1 MKQLITL
8 RVNGDSYEVAVE
20 PWAILADVIREN
32 LGLTGTKKACDLGNC
47 GCCTVLMNSKPVLSC
62 LVLALD
68 AQDKDIMTIEGMA
81 KEGKLHPLQ
90 QAFIDHGAIQCGFCT
105 PGMLLSAKALLD
117 ENPQPREK
125 EVKQAISGNLCRC
138 TGYLKIV
145 EAILGVPQTA
155 KNEISKAQQYRV
167 VGKQIPRVDANVKA
181 TGQAE
186 FTVDVVLPRML
197 HGKIL
202 RSPYPHAKILGI
214 DTSRAESVPGVKA
227 VIIGKDIGAVRFS
240 FIDTPRY
247 PADQSPLA
255 IDKVRFIGEE
265 VAAVAAVTED
275 IADEA
280 LRLIRVK
287 YEELPAVFDPEEA
300 IKDGAPRIHDKI
312 IPNTT
317 TAWEDF
323 GVTREARPYDAVN
336 NISNQTLITVGDIKQ
351 GFRESDYIREDRF
364 EIPSTAHVA
373 LEPHVA
379 VASFDSSG
387 KLDVW
392 LSHMG
397 YEHKRFWLAKTL
409 GLPISKVRV
418 HKTYV
423 GGAFGGKISLFP
435 YEFLAAYLSKKTGQP
450 VKIVLSRNEVLST
463 CYTSHRFIVN
473 VKTGVKKNGTLMAQ
487 HLKIIDDV
495 GAYRYSS
502 PTALYLAHVFRHA
515 IYNIPHVKHEGTGVY
530 TNKLP
535 TGPKRGHGSPEISF
549 AVESQLD
556 IIANEIGI
564 DPVELRLKNLRKK
577 GDVLPNGDKLES
589 YGLPETIRQAVQ
601 SSNWKK
607 KRGNQPNIGMGIG
620 VASMFSGAHNYPFGS
635 AAIVKLNPDGRFS
648 VFTGQTELGQGA
660 DTAMAQIAAEELGLT
675 VSDIVVIS
683 GDSELCPYDIGN
695 WLSAGIYVSGQ
706 AVRKA
711 AADAMRQLF
720 AYAAEA
726 LHTKVDEL
734 AIGEGRIY
742 METQPDRAVSFVELY
757 KYGIQIKGGDPII
770 GKGYTKAV
778 PDVGFW
784 GGSFKGTAALSKGG
798 GRFTDAYGFAVAAA
812 EVEVDKTTG
821 KVKVMGITVADDCGT
836 DINPLNVK
844 IQLESQAVMAVG
856 DALFEEVI
864 IQQGRVINPT
874 LADYKI
880 PTVLDV
886 PKLTT
891 ISVQDYEAKGPFGAK
906 EVGETARAA
915 AIVALANAIGNAIGS
930 RIYSL
935 PITPEKILEAL
946 RTKTK

>member
-1 MKQLITL
+1 MKQLIKL

-20 PWAILADVIREN
+20 PWAILADVLREN

-47 GCCTVLMNSKPVLSC
+47 GSCTVLMNGKPVLSC

-68 AQDKDIMTIEGMA
+68 AQDNDIVTIEGMA
-81 KEGKLHPLQ
+81 KEDKLHPLQ

-117 ENPQPREK
+117 ENPRPNEE
-125 EVKQAISGNLCRC
+125 EVKQTISGNLCRC
-138 TGYLKIV
+138 TGYHKVV
-145 EAILGVPQTA
+145 EAILGVTQTDQ
-155 KNEISKAQQYRV
+155 NEISKTTQHRV
-167 VGKQIPRVDANVKA
+167 VGKRIPRVDANVKA

-186 FTVDVVLPRML
+186 FAVDVVLPRML

-202 RSPYPHAKILGI
+202 RSPYPHARILSI
-214 DTSRAESVPGVKA
+214 DTSRAETMPGVKA
-227 VIIGKDIGAVRFS
+227 VITGKDTGVVRFS
-240 FIDTPRY
+240 FLDTPRY
-247 PADQSPLA
+247 PADQCPLA
-255 IDKVRFIGEE
+255 VDEVRFIGEE
-265 VAAVAAVTED
+265 VAAVAAVTEE
-275 IADEA
+275 IAEEA
-280 LRLIRVK
+280 LRLIRVE
-287 YEELPAVFDPEEA
+287 YEELPAVFNPEES

-323 GVTREARPYDAVN
+323 GVVREARPYDAVN
-336 NISNQTLITVGDIKQ
+336 NISNQVLITIGDIEQ
-351 GFRESDYIREDRF
+351 GFRKSDYIREDRF

-435 YEFLAAYLSKKTGQP
+435 YEFLAAYLSRRAGQP

-463 CYTSHRFIVN
+463 CYTSRRFIVN
-473 VKTGVKKNGTLMAQ
+473 VKTGVKKDGTIMAQ
-487 HLKIIDDV
+487 HVKIIDDV

-502 PTALYLAHVFRHA
+502 PTALYLGHVFRHA
-515 IYNIPHVKHEGTGVY
+515 IYNIPHVKHEGIGVY

-535 TGPKRGHGSPEISF
+535 TGPKRGHGSQQMSF

-556 IIANEIGI
+556 IIAKEIGI

-589 YGLPETIRQAVQ
+589 YGLPEAIRQVAQ
-601 SSNWKK
+601 SSGWKK
-607 KRGNQPNIGMGIG
+607 KEGNQPHRGMGIG

-635 AAIVKLNPDGRFS
+635 AAIVKLNPDGRFT
-648 VFTGQTELGQGA
+648 VFTGQTEFGQGA

-675 VSDIVVIS
+675 VSDMVVVS

-695 WLSAGIYVSGQ
+695 WLSAGCYVSGQ

-711 AADAMRQLF
+711 AADTKQQLF

-734 AIGEGRIY
+734 AIGDGCIH
-742 METQPDRAVSFVELY
+742 MKTQPDKAVTFADLY

-778 PDVGFW
+778 PDVSFW
-784 GGSFKGTAALSKGG
+784 GGSFKGTATPSKGS
-798 GRFTDAYGFAVAAA
+798 GRFTDAYGFAAAIA
-812 EVEVDKTTG
+812 EVEVDKETG
-821 KVKVMGITVADDCGT
+821 KVKVIRITVADDCGT

-844 IQLESQAVMAVG
+844 GQLESQAVMAVG

-864 IQQGRVINPT
+864 IQQGRVINPS

-891 ISVQDYEAKGPFGAK
+891 ISVQDYEPKGPFGAK

-915 AIVALANAIGNAIGS
+915 TIVAVANAVSNAIGS

-935 PITPEKILEAL
+935 PITPEKILAAL
-946 RTKTK
+946 RTRAK